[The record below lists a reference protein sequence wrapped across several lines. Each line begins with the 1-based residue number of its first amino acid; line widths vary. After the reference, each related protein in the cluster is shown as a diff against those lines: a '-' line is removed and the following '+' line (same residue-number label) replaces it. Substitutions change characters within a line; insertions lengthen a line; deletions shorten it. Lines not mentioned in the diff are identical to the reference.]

1 MLAGGAAPLEAQGG
15 ELMPAAKES
24 AELYPSLPNDIPKAV
39 WDTWPRKREAHA
51 LFAVRERAVKVKL
64 VSGALS
70 AYGCPDG
77 SVRIPIEQLREVFA
91 DPKSVPAS
99 DRGVDRIRASL
110 AGKIKMTDADL
121 SLDDPVVGM
130 FREVRIMLREER
142 EHSRAQ
148 IEARD
153 ATNQEQL
160 KLLTGPIHAATKM
173 LQELC
178 ERLSTRVAEL
188 EARQDAVTAE
198 REMMADFRQARD
210 VELEQVKARERRRT
224 EVVEL
229 LKRELGPLLISKIG
243 GTADSLSAFVGNV
256 RPELVE
262 LLLESKLLS
271 PEHEKR
277 LRAIMQ
283 SLQPKAAAAPPPAD
297 NVNGAAS
304 AKQEPAS

>member
-1 MLAGGAAPLEAQGG
+1 M
-15 ELMPAAKES
+15 
-24 AELYPSLPNDIPKAV
+24 PNDIPKAV
-39 WDTWPRKREAHA
+39 WETWPRKREAHA

-64 VSGALS
+64 VSGELS

-77 SVRIPIEQLREVFA
+77 SVRIPIEQLREVFS

-99 DRGVDRIRASL
+99 DRGVDRIRASM

-142 EHSRAQ
+142 EHGRAQ
-148 IEARD
+148 VEARD

-210 VELEQVKARERRRT
+210 VELEQVRAREKRRT

-229 LKRELGPLLISKIG
+229 LKRELGPVLISKIG
-243 GTADSLSAFVGNV
+243 GTGDSLSAFVANV

-262 LLLESKLLS
+262 LLLESRLLS

-277 LRAIMQ
+277 LRAIQQ
-283 SLQPKAAAAPPPAD
+283 SLQPKAAAPPAPAPD
-297 NVNGAAS
+297 NTNGAAS
-304 AKQEPAS
+304 AKQESAS

>member
-1 MLAGGAAPLEAQGG
+1 
-15 ELMPAAKES
+15 MPAAKES
-24 AELYPSLPNDIPKAV
+24 AELYPELPDDIPKAV
-39 WDTWPRKREAHA
+39 WEKWPRKSEAHA
-51 LFAVRERAVKVKL
+51 LFSVRQRAVKVKL
-64 VSGALS
+64 ASGALKC
-70 AYGCPDG
+70 YGCPDDT
-77 SVRIPIEQLREVFA
+77 VRIPIDQLRAVFA
-91 DPKSVPAS
+91 EPGSVPAS
-99 DRGVDRIRASL
+99 DRGVDRIRASM
-110 AGKIKMTDADL
+110 AGKVRMTDADL

-130 FREVRIMLREER
+130 FRECRIMLREER

-148 IEARD
+148 LESRD
-153 ATNQEQL
+153 QTNQEQL
-160 KLLTGPIHAATKM
+160 KLLTGPVQAATKM

-210 VELEQVKARERRRT
+210 VELEQVRAREKRRT

-229 LKRELGPLLISKIG
+229 LKRELGPVLISKIG
-243 GTADSLSAFVGNV
+243 GTADSLSAFVANV

-271 PEHEKR
+271 PEQEKR

-283 SLQPKAAAAPPPAD
+283 SLQPKAAAAPPAPAGTPP
-297 NVNGAAS
+297 VNGAAS
-304 AKQEPAS
+304 AQTEEQSS